1 MGIQEQFHFAESW
14 KVVEEVDLL
23 GLITLEQKT
32 MFKQRM
38 MGIIFATD
46 MSRHLADMK
55 EINQLLAIDVTSE
68 GGLKSLIT
76 NEDL

>member
-1 MGIQEQFHFAESW
+1 
-14 KVVEEVDLL
+14 
-23 GLITLEQKT
+23 

-55 EINQLLAIDVTSE
+55 EINQLLAIDVNSE

-76 NEDL
+76 SDDHQIREQTQLKLT

>member
-1 MGIQEQFHFAESW
+1 
-14 KVVEEVDLL
+14 
-23 GLITLEQKT
+23 

-55 EINQLLAIDVTSE
+55 ETNQLLSIDVNSE

-76 NEDL
+76 SEDP

>member
-1 MGIQEQFHFAESW
+1 
-14 KVVEEVDLL
+14 
-23 GLITLEQKT
+23 
-32 MFKQRM
+32 M

-55 EINQLLAIDVTSE
+55 EINQLLAIDVNSE

-76 NEDL
+76 SDDHQIREQTQLKLT

>member
-1 MGIQEQFHFAESW
+1 
-14 KVVEEVDLL
+14 
-23 GLITLEQKT
+23 

-55 EINQLLAIDVTSE
+55 EINQLMLD
-68 GGLKSLIT
+68 LIGQ
-76 NEDL
+76 NDIFSNLYNF